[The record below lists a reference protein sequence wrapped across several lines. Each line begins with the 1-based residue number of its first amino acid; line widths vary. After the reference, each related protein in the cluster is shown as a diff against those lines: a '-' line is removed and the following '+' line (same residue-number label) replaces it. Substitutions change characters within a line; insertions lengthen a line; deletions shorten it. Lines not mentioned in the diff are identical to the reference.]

1 MTVQVRV
8 PPLLRSHTA
17 GQRVVDADGT
27 TVEEILRDLCTNYPG
42 VAGALYEED
51 GQLRRFVNLYLNDE
65 DIRYLDREKTPV
77 KADDTIS
84 IVPSIAGGR

>member
-1 MTVQVRV
+1 V

-42 VAGALYEED
+42 VADALYEED

-65 DIRYLDREKTPV
+65 DIRYLAQTDTPV
-77 KADDTIS
+77 QDGDTVAIL
-84 IVPSIAGGR
+84 PALAGG